1 MEKQFYT
8 IIGRSGC
15 GKGTQAELLKNKL
28 ETLGFKNVKH
38 ISTGEGF
45 RELAKSNNYIAT
57 LSRYTDEQ
65 GLLQPEFLAVWNWS
79 NIFLNKLEEDDSVIL
94 DGAPRRIFEITMLDS
109 AIKFMGFEK
118 PIVIYLDVSESWA
131 RERLKGRGRA
141 DDISEDDVA
150 RRMSWFET
158 DVMPVLDSYKN
169 DHRYNFIHINGEQ
182 VLEDVHSE
190 IVEKLKL

>member
-15 GKGTQAELLKNKL
+15 GKGTQAELLKTKL
-28 ETLGFKNVKH
+28 ESLGFENVKH
-38 ISTGEGF
+38 ISTGDGF
-45 RELAKSNNYIAT
+45 RELAKSNNYVST

-79 NIFLNKLEEDDSVIL
+79 NLFINKIEENDSLIL
-94 DGAPRRIFEITMLDS
+94 DGAPRRFFEVAVLHS

-118 PIVIYLDVSESWA
+118 LTVIYLDVSENWA
-131 RERLKGRGRA
+131 KERLQGRGRA
-141 DDISEDDVA
+141 DDLDEDDVN
-150 RRMSWFET
+150 RRMNWFET
-158 DVMPVLDSYKN
+158 EVLPVIDSYK
-169 DHRYNFIHINGEQ
+169 DDPRYNFIHINGEQ
-182 VLEDVHSE
+182 TSEEVISE